1 MRKNLMKK
9 TAAVLSALTA
19 LSAMPCTAAS
29 AAENNLFPYAMFA
42 ASDAEGAIT
51 INSNWLTMN
60 GSIASNGT
68 IVTNGYANF
77 NGAKTENAGE
87 DMLFIGDKV
96 TDTYFSNAETVD
108 YLDISDVNVFIGSP
122 VDVAGDA
129 VLNGNVNIAS
139 SIKADYDITI
149 TGNVNNTSNAVIF
162 SEFGDIVI
170 DSDNVNFS
178 GILYAPLGNV
188 EITGS
193 NVNLNNA
200 VIIADTI
207 TINSYNTNANYGYS
221 YAKFAGTESESR
233 AEYIKK
239 YNTSLM
245 EKTISTTL
253 DTFSQYYTLTP
264 VDTGDFSHVNIM
276 NMIEFDIQQYDVEG
290 IGNLSIMKAEGMAQ
304 MTTYVLSPYDKDLPL
319 LSVDYMYNGDQRV
332 SYVEYYDL
340 TADKYSDEYQGLLNS
355 FSGLYDTYQGLADTQ
370 PSAAWYDDLR
380 TVGLFKTSD
389 FRADDITSQMLF
401 DSIQLTLEG
410 AQNLHDLNA
419 EEKAIKFDLVQG
431 YADNLIDMGGI
442 ATNMF
447 KMAMGADATREF
459 FNSVFFGTYRNQPA
473 E

>member
-207 TINSYNTNANYGYS
+207 TINSYNHRTIFLSNNY
-221 YAKFAGTESESR
+221 
-233 AEYIKK
+233 
-239 YNTSLM
+239 
-245 EKTISTTL
+245 
-253 DTFSQYYTLTP
+253 
-264 VDTGDFSHVNIM
+264 
-276 NMIEFDIQQYDVEG
+276 
-290 IGNLSIMKAEGMAQ
+290 
-304 MTTYVLSPYDKDLPL
+304 
-319 LSVDYMYNGDQRV
+319 
-332 SYVEYYDL
+332 
-340 TADKYSDEYQGLLNS
+340 
-355 FSGLYDTYQGLADTQ
+355 
-370 PSAAWYDDLR
+370 
-380 TVGLFKTSD
+380 
-389 FRADDITSQMLF
+389 
-401 DSIQLTLEG
+401 
-410 AQNLHDLNA
+410 
-419 EEKAIKFDLVQG
+419 
-431 YADNLIDMGGI
+431 LIWVI
-442 ATNMF
+442 F
-447 KMAMGADATREF
+447 
-459 FNSVFFGTYRNQPA
+459 
-473 E
+473 